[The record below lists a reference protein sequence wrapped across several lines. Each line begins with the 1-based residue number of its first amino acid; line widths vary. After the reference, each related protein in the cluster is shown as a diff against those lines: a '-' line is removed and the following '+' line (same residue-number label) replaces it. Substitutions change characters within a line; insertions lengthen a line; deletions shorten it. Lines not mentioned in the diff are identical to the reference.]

1 MREMSSLRALL
12 LTVLLAGALAAPA
25 HAAPGVRIG
34 LGEAPGVAID
44 AAGTAHVAYNADYTN
59 ELNQPLMY
67 CAWPRGARTCTPRA
81 VVSDGDSA
89 SAQPALVQ
97 AGPAP
102 GELTIVSARNRLVS
116 VHSVDG
122 GATFAPPVGLGEG
135 REFDGAFGPNG
146 VLALAFY
153 NSFRGR
159 SLAGPAEG
167 IVTLQPDYQV
177 NSEVGFYGALP
188 VFVSGAASPGIAVSS
203 WTGQGDPYDVATWA
217 GPFKIGESNEFALGS
232 GPRGLWLAYAD
243 FNHGGRNPIIARKF
257 GGQRFGKAHRVPVG
271 RLGPGFV
278 NGGLGLAQ
286 SPKGELVAVWY
297 RSPTDKLM
305 YSASRTGK
313 TWTPARVL
321 ATGVDLPSNIQ
332 VALGADGRGLVV
344 WDENSGDDLNAKRV
358 SVRSL
363 LRPKKR

>member
-1 MREMSSLRALL
+1 
-12 LTVLLAGALAAPA
+12 
-25 HAAPGVRIG
+25 
-34 LGEAPGVAID
+34 
-44 AAGTAHVAYNADYTN
+44 
-59 ELNQPLMY
+59 MY
-67 CAWPRGARTCTPRA
+67 CAWPRGARTCTPRP

-116 VHSVDG
+116 VHSVDA
-122 GATFAPPVGLGEG
+122 GATFAAPVTLGEA

-146 VLALAFY
+146 ALGLAFY

-159 SLAGPAEG
+159 SLAGPADATG
-167 IVTLQPDYQV
+167 IVSLNADYQV
-177 NSEVGFYGALP
+177 NAEVGFSGALP

-203 WTGQGDPYDVATWA
+203 WTGQGDMHDPATWA
-217 GPFKIGESNEFALGS
+217 GPFKIGASNDFALGS

-243 FNHGGRNPIIARKF
+243 FNHGGDNPIIARKF
-257 GGQRFGKAHRVPVG
+257 SGQRF
-271 RLGPGFV
+271 
-278 NGGLGLAQ
+278 
-286 SPKGELVAVWY
+286 
-297 RSPTDKLM
+297 
-305 YSASRTGK
+305 GK

-344 WDENSGDDLNAKRV
+344 WDENSGDDLNAMRV

>member
-1 MREMSSLRALL
+1 MSSLRALL
-12 LTVLLAGALAAPA
+12 LTVLLAGTLAVPA
-25 HAAPGVRIG
+25 QAATGVRIG

-44 AAGTAHVAYNADYTN
+44 AAGTAHVAYNADYTDA
-59 ELNQPLMY
+59 LIQPLMY
-67 CAWPRGARTCTPRA
+67 CAWPRGARTCTPRPIL
-81 VVSDGDSA
+81 SDGDSA

-102 GELTIVSARNRLVS
+102 NELTIVSARNRLVS
-116 VHSVDG
+116 VHSVDA
-122 GATFAPPVGLGEG
+122 GATFAAPVDLGEG

-146 VLALAFY
+146 ALALAFY

-159 SLAGPAEG
+159 SLAGPVDG

-177 NSEVGFYGALP
+177 NSEVGFSGALP

-203 WTGQGDPYDVATWA
+203 WTGQGNPYDPATWA
-217 GPFKIGESNEFALGS
+217 GPFKIGAANEFALAG

-243 FNHGGRNPIIARKF
+243 FNHGGNTPIIARKF
-257 GGQRFGKAHRVPVG
+257 SGQRFGKAHRVPVG
-271 RLGPGFV
+271 RLGGGFV
-278 NGGLGLAQ
+278 NGGLALAQ
-286 SPKGELVAVWY
+286 SPKGEMVAVWY

-321 ATGVDLPSNIQ
+321 ATGADLPSNIQ

-344 WDENSGDDLNAKRV
+344 WDENSGDDLNAMRV
-358 SVRSL
+358 SVRTL